1 MKDNTNNSS
10 EELSKKGYS
19 RKRNS
24 VTLSREEFICH
35 RLRTQIQFIALSPS
49 GRNFLRAYANAAYGT
64 NLAPEKEPYY
74 STLTADDES
83 VTVTIMPQV
92 REDAEPYDFT
102 LVNAVESLPPEF
114 LPYELSDWFED
125 LMKDAFIN
133 SKDIVI
139 DEIGKFDYIEEPQ
152 KMPKFNPEMEM

>member
-1 MKDNTNNSS
+1 MNDNTRNNG
-10 EELSKKGYS
+10 ELARKGYN
-19 RKRNS
+19 RERNS
-24 VTLSREEFICH
+24 VTLSREEFNRH

-92 REDAEPYDFT
+92 RDDAEPYDFT

-114 LPYELSDWFED
+114 LPYELAGWFED
-125 LMKDAFIN
+125 LMQDALVN

>member
-1 MKDNTNNSS
+1 MNDNTRNNG
-10 EELSKKGYS
+10 ELARKGYN
-19 RKRNS
+19 REQNS
-24 VTLSREEFICH
+24 VTLSREEFNRH

-49 GRNFLRAYANAAYGT
+49 GRNFLRAHANAAYGT
-64 NLAPEKEPYY
+64 NLASEKEPYY

-114 LPYELSDWFED
+114 LPYELAGWFED
-125 LMKDAFIN
+125 LMQDAFIN

>member
-1 MKDNTNNSS
+1 MKDNTRNNG
-10 EELSKKGYS
+10 ELARKGYN
-19 RKRNS
+19 REQNS

-64 NLAPEKEPYY
+64 NLASEKEPCY
-74 STLTADDES
+74 STLAADDES

-125 LMKDAFIN
+125 LMKDAFVN
-133 SKDIVI
+133 NKDIVI
-139 DEIGKFDYIEEPQ
+139 DEIGKFDYIEEPE
-152 KMPKFNPEMEM
+152 KFPKFNPEMEM

>member
-1 MKDNTNNSS
+1 MNDNTRNNG
-10 EELSKKGYS
+10 ELARKGYS
-19 RKRNS
+19 REQNS
-24 VTLSREEFICH
+24 VTLSREEFNRH

-64 NLAPEKEPYY
+64 NLTSEKEPCY

-114 LPYELSDWFED
+114 LPYELGSWFED
-125 LMKDAFIN
+125 LMKDAFVN
-133 SKDIVI
+133 NKDIVI
-139 DEIGKFDYIEEPQ
+139 DEIGKFDHIEEPQ

>member
-1 MKDNTNNSS
+1 MNDNTRNNG
-10 EELSKKGYS
+10 ELARKGYN
-19 RKRNS
+19 RERNS
-24 VTLSREEFICH
+24 VTLSREEFNRH

-64 NLAPEKEPYY
+64 NLAPEKEPCY

-125 LMKDAFIN
+125 LMKDAFVN
-133 SKDIVI
+133 NKDIVI

>member
-1 MKDNTNNSS
+1 MNDNTRNNG
-10 EELSKKGYS
+10 ELARKGYN
-19 RKRNS
+19 RERNS
-24 VTLSREEFICH
+24 VTLSREEFNRH

-49 GRNFLRAYANAAYGT
+49 GRNFLRAYTNAAYGT
-64 NLAPEKEPYY
+64 NLVPEKEPYY

-92 REDAEPYDFT
+92 RDDAEPYDFT

-114 LPYELSDWFED
+114 LPYELAGWFED
-125 LMKDAFIN
+125 LMQDALVN

>member
-1 MKDNTNNSS
+1 MNDNTRNNG
-10 EELSKKGYS
+10 ELARKGYN
-19 RKRNS
+19 REQNS

-114 LPYELSDWFED
+114 LPYELAGWFED
-125 LMKDAFIN
+125 LMQDALVN
-133 SKDIVI
+133 NKDIVI

>member
-1 MKDNTNNSS
+1 MNDNTRNNG
-10 EELSKKGYS
+10 ELARKGYN
-19 RKRNS
+19 RERNS
-24 VTLSREEFICH
+24 VTLSREEFNRH

-49 GRNFLRAYANAAYGT
+49 GRNFLRAYANVAYGT

-114 LPYELSDWFED
+114 LPYELGSWFED

-133 SKDIVI
+133 NKDIVI
-139 DEIGKFDYIEEPQ
+139 DEIGKFDYIEEPE
-152 KMPKFNPEMEM
+152 KFPKFNPEMEM

>member
-1 MKDNTNNSS
+1 MNDNTRNNG
-10 EELSKKGYS
+10 ELARKGYN
-19 RKRNS
+19 RERNS
-24 VTLSREEFICH
+24 VTLSREEFNRH

-64 NLAPEKEPYY
+64 NLASEKEPCY

-114 LPYELSDWFED
+114 LPYELSNWFED
-125 LMKDAFIN
+125 LMKNAFVN
-133 SKDIVI
+133 NKDIVI

>member
-1 MKDNTNNSS
+1 MNDNTRNNG
-10 EELSKKGYS
+10 ELARKGYN
-19 RKRNS
+19 RERNS
-24 VTLSREEFICH
+24 VTLSREEFNRH

-114 LPYELSDWFED
+114 LPYELAGWFED
-125 LMKDAFIN
+125 LMQDALVN
-133 SKDIVI
+133 NKDIVI

>member
-1 MKDNTNNSS
+1 MKDNTRNNG
-10 EELSKKGYS
+10 ELARKGYN
-19 RKRNS
+19 RERNS

-64 NLAPEKEPYY
+64 NLASEKEPYY

-125 LMKDAFIN
+125 LMKDAFVN
-133 SKDIVI
+133 NKDIVI

>member
-1 MKDNTNNSS
+1 MNDNTRNNG
-10 EELSKKGYS
+10 ELARKGYN
-19 RKRNS
+19 RERNS
-24 VTLSREEFICH
+24 VTLSREEFNRH

-49 GRNFLRAYANAAYGT
+49 GRNFLRAYANVAYGT

-83 VTVTIMPQV
+83 VTVTIISQV

-114 LPYELSDWFED
+114 LPYELGNWFED
-125 LMKDAFIN
+125 LMKDAFVN
-133 SKDIVI
+133 NKDIVI
-139 DEIGKFDYIEEPQ
+139 DEIGKFDHIEEPQ

>member
-1 MKDNTNNSS
+1 MNDNTRNNG
-10 EELSKKGYS
+10 ELARKGYN
-19 RKRNS
+19 REQNS
-24 VTLSREEFICH
+24 VTLSREEFNRH

-64 NLAPEKEPYY
+64 NLASEKEPCY
-74 STLTADDES
+74 STLAADDES

-102 LVNAVESLPPEF
+102 LVNAVESLPSEF

-125 LMKDAFIN
+125 LMKDAFVN
-133 SKDIVI
+133 NKDIVI

>member
-1 MKDNTNNSS
+1 M
-10 EELSKKGYS
+10 
-19 RKRNS
+19 
-24 VTLSREEFICH
+24 
-35 RLRTQIQFIALSPS
+35 
-49 GRNFLRAYANAAYGT
+49 RAYANAAYGT
-64 NLAPEKEPYY
+64 NLASEKEPCY

-114 LPYELSDWFED
+114 LPYELAGWFED
-125 LMKDAFIN
+125 LMQDALVN
-133 SKDIVI
+133 NKDIVI

>member
-1 MKDNTNNSS
+1 MNDNTRNNG
-10 EELSKKGYS
+10 ELARKGYN
-19 RKRNS
+19 REQNS

-64 NLAPEKEPYY
+64 NLASEKEPYY

-125 LMKDAFIN
+125 LMKDAFVN
-133 SKDIVI
+133 NKDIVI

>member
-1 MKDNTNNSS
+1 MNDNTRNNG
-10 EELSKKGYS
+10 ELARKGYN
-19 RKRNS
+19 REQNR
-24 VTLSREEFICH
+24 VTLSREEFNRH

-64 NLAPEKEPYY
+64 NLASEKEPYY

-83 VTVTIMPQV
+83 VTVTIISQV

-114 LPYELSDWFED
+114 LPYELAGWFED
-125 LMKDAFIN
+125 LMQDAFIN

-139 DEIGKFDYIEEPQ
+139 DEIGKFDHIEELE
-152 KMPKFNPEMEM
+152 KFPKFNPEMEM

>member
-1 MKDNTNNSS
+1 MNDNTRNNG
-10 EELSKKGYS
+10 ELARKGYN
-19 RKRNS
+19 RERNS
-24 VTLSREEFICH
+24 VTLSREEFNRH

-64 NLAPEKEPYY
+64 NLASEKEPCY

-114 LPYELSDWFED
+114 LPYELAGWFED
-125 LMKDAFIN
+125 LMQDALVN

>member
-1 MKDNTNNSS
+1 MNDNTRNNG
-10 EELSKKGYS
+10 ELARKGYN
-19 RKRNS
+19 RERNS

-125 LMKDAFIN
+125 LMQDALVN

>member
-1 MKDNTNNSS
+1 MNDNTRNNG
-10 EELSKKGYS
+10 ELARKGYN
-19 RKRNS
+19 RERNS
-24 VTLSREEFICH
+24 VTLSREEFNRH

-64 NLAPEKEPYY
+64 NLASEKEPCY

-102 LVNAVESLPPEF
+102 LVNAAESLPPEF

-125 LMKDAFIN
+125 LMKDAFVN
-133 SKDIVI
+133 NKDIVI

>member
-1 MKDNTNNSS
+1 MNDNTRNNG
-10 EELSKKGYS
+10 ELARKGYN
-19 RKRNS
+19 RERNS
-24 VTLSREEFICH
+24 VTLSREEFNRH

-64 NLAPEKEPYY
+64 NLASEKEPCY

-114 LPYELSDWFED
+114 LPYELGSWFED
-125 LMKDAFIN
+125 LMKDAFVN
-133 SKDIVI
+133 NKDIVI

>member
-1 MKDNTNNSS
+1 MNDNTRNNG
-10 EELSKKGYS
+10 ELARKGYN
-19 RKRNS
+19 RERNS
-24 VTLSREEFICH
+24 VTLSREEFNRH

-64 NLAPEKEPYY
+64 NLVPEKEPYY

-114 LPYELSDWFED
+114 LPYELAGWFED
-125 LMKDAFIN
+125 LMQDALVN